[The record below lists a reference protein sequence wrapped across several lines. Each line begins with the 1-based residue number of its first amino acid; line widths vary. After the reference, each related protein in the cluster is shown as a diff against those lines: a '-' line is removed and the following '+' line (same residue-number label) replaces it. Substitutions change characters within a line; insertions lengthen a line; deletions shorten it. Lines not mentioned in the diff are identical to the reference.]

1 MTTEESI
8 LNKIQIL
15 ITNHFDTPE
24 DAFSFFDA
32 DSSGKLKKSEIV
44 KLLKQAEISGFIRGL
59 VGSKLIEG
67 YDKSDDEE
75 IDWQEFKAAVDKIRT
90 ELIDKIRSIR
100 NKEFLQA
107 LDTLVSSNSSDN
119 DRVELTTEQ
128 KEMLEMSKDDIKNGR
143 LISQEVMNKRN
154 MEWLNGLSEYLNIG

>member
-15 ITNHFDTPE
+15 ITNHFETPE
-24 DAFSFFDA
+24 QAFRFFDA

-59 VGSKLIEG
+59 VGSKLIDG

-75 IDWQEFKAAVDKIRT
+75 IDWQEFIAAVEKIKT
-90 ELIDKIRSIR
+90 
-100 NKEFLQA
+100 A
-107 LDTLVSSNSSDN
+107 
-119 DRVELTTEQ
+119 
-128 KEMLEMSKDDIKNGR
+128 
-143 LISQEVMNKRN
+143 
-154 MEWLNGLSEYLNIG
+154 